1 MFCAHCGSIGPDNA
15 SFCPAC
21 GKSLAPVGSS
31 ALPASARADTAASS
45 AVLDPPAAEALYN
58 VGTTKFVVMTLST
71 FGLYEV
77 YWLYKNW
84 SVEARAGAD
93 ISPLARAVFA
103 PLFVYSLAEH
113 NNARAISANL
123 QTALNP
129 WLVSIAFLLL
139 TVAVRLP
146 SPFWLIG
153 LMSGFVLIPIQ
164 KQSARINAARAIGI
178 GKEARFSPL
187 NIVWLV
193 VSAVFWLLV
202 LVGSLLPEIEAAALL
217 GS

>member
-1 MFCAHCGSIGPDNA
+1 MFCAHCGAIRPDNA

-21 GKSLAPVGSS
+21 GKSVATSGASVLPTSGQLDAAAP
-31 ALPASARADTAASS
+31 S
-45 AVLDPPAAEALYN
+45 AVLDLPATEALYD

-71 FGLYEV
+71 FGFYEV

-93 ISPLARAVFA
+93 ISPAARALFA
-103 PLFVYSLAEH
+103 PFFIYSLAEH
-113 NNARAISANL
+113 INARAVSANL
-123 QTALNP
+123 RTALNP
-129 WLVSIAFLLL
+129 WFLSIAFLLL
-139 TVAVRLP
+139 TIAVRLP
-146 SPFWLIG
+146 NPFWLIG

-164 KQSARINAARAIGI
+164 KQIARINAARAIGT

-193 VSAVFWLLV
+193 VSSVLWLLV
-202 LVGSLLPEIEAAALL
+202 LVASLLPEIK
-217 GS
+217 